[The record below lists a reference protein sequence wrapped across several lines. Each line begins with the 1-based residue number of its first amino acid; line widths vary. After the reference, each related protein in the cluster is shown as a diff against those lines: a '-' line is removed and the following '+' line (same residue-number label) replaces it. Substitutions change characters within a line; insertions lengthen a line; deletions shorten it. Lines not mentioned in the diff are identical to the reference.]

1 MTIRRLLLVA
11 FLLLTFLATALL
23 AGLSFFAAREALAAE
38 IGRNLGKDA
47 AILMEQVDMLLF
59 ERLQNVHSW
68 SHLDIMQESRV
79 GDVDKRLARF
89 LADIRLGYGEMYRE
103 LFYVDR
109 TGRVIASTEPGAIG
123 QNRPPQPAWASTSV
137 PTGEVFMEPLR
148 LEPPYARADLLI
160 RAPVHDPYGGEDIGQ
175 LYGAFDL
182 VRIFRL
188 FDQAEQ
194 ATTGTR
200 FVALLDRDGRL
211 IAASQSLRQKGLLLG
226 SDFAAWRPDS
236 PVSPSGE
243 GWGEGVAK
251 KSPPPHSPLSP
262 PGEGW
267 GEGVAK
273 KAPPPHSPLSLLG
286 EGWGEGV
293 MNQPTSPMP
302 VRDGVP
308 ATDGEVLAGYAR
320 SQGYQGYPGLGWSL
334 LVFQPAEQ
342 AFQPIRALLW
352 LFCVAFLATGLVAG
366 GVAHSVAGRIARPL
380 VGLTAWARNFMRTV
394 SPPPPKISGTREVRE
409 LGRAFGQMVDDLEQS
424 RQQVIHAAKLAV
436 VGEMAA
442 IMAHEVRTPLGIL
455 HTSAQMLRREPNLSA
470 EGQEMT
476 QFMLD
481 ESARLGRLISTLLE
495 CAKPRPPTMKPGDV
509 HAILRRVADLLAA
522 RARKKHIAIAWRL
535 DAADAVIPCDEELLM
550 QVFLNLLMNAL
561 QILPDGGRVGLHSA
575 RIDGRSLL
583 IEVADN
589 GHGIPPEARP
599 RVFDPFYTTREGGI
613 GLGLTVT
620 RQIVEAHGGEISV
633 ASSEWGGACFRVML
647 PAGAEAAR

>member
-1 MTIRRLLLVA
+1 MTIRRLLLAA

-109 TGRVIASTEPGAIG
+109 AGRVIASTEPGAIG
-123 QNRPPQPAWASTSV
+123 RNRPPQTAWAGTSV
-137 PTGEVFMEPLR
+137 PAGEVFLEPLS
-148 LEPPYARADLLI
+148 LAPPYATAELLI

-194 ATTGTR
+194 ATAGTR

-211 IAASQSLRQKGLLLG
+211 IAASRSLRQKGLLLG
-226 SDFAAWRPDS
+226 SDFAAWRPGGADEA
-236 PVSPSGE
+236 V
-243 GWGEGVAK
+243 
-251 KSPPPHSPLSP
+251 
-262 PGEGW
+262 
-267 GEGVAK
+267 
-273 KAPPPHSPLSLLG
+273 
-286 EGWGEGV
+286 
-293 MNQPTSPMP
+293 P
-302 VRDGVP
+302 VRDGAP

-366 GVAHSVAGRIARPL
+366 AAAHGVAGRIARPL
-380 VGLTAWARNFMRTV
+380 VGLTAWARNFMCTV

-455 HTSAQMLRREPNLSA
+455 HTSAQMLRREPNLSP

-495 CAKPRPPTMKPGDV
+495 CAKPRPPAMKPGDV

-522 RARKKHIAIAWRL
+522 RARKKHIAIEWRL

-550 QVFLNLLMNAL
+550 QVFLNLVMNAL
-561 QILPDGGRVGLHSA
+561 QILPDGGRIGLRSA
-575 RIDGRSLL
+575 RTDGRNLL
-583 IEVADN
+583 IEVADD
-589 GHGIPPEARP
+589 GPGIPPDARP
-599 RVFDPFYTTREGGI
+599 RVFDPFYTAREGGI

-633 ASSEWGGACFRVML
+633 GASEWGGACFRVML
-647 PAGAEAAR
+647 PAGAEVAR

>member
-11 FLLLTFLATALL
+11 FLSLTFLATALL
-23 AGLSFFAAREALAAE
+23 AGLSFFAARAALASE
-38 IGRNLGKDA
+38 IGRNLNKDA

-79 GDVDKRLARF
+79 DDVDKRLARF

-103 LFYVDR
+103 LFYVNGA
-109 TGRVIASTEPGAIG
+109 GRVVASSEPGAIG
-123 QNRPPQPAWASTSV
+123 RGFESQPAWAGTSV
-137 PTGEVFMEPLR
+137 PGGEVFMEPLR
-148 LEPPYARADLLI
+148 LAPPYATAELLI
-160 RAPVHDPYGGEDIGQ
+160 RAPVHDPYGGADIGQ

-188 FDQAEQ
+188 FDQAEHST
-194 ATTGTR
+194 AGTR

-211 IAASQSLRQKGLLLG
+211 IAASEALRQRGLLLG
-226 SDFAAWRPDS
+226 SAFAAWRPD
-236 PVSPSGE
+236 G
-243 GWGEGVAK
+243 
-251 KSPPPHSPLSP
+251 PLSP
-262 PGEGW
+262 
-267 GEGVAK
+267 
-273 KAPPPHSPLSLLG
+273 LG

-293 MNQPTSPMP
+293 VNQLASSVP
-302 VRDGVP
+302 VRDGAP
-308 ATDGEVLAGYAR
+308 ATEGEVLAGYAR
-320 SQGYQGYPGLGWSL
+320 SRGYQGYPGLGWSL

-352 LFCVAFLATGLVAG
+352 LFCVAFLATGWVAG
-366 GVAHSVAGRIARPL
+366 GVAHGVAGRIARPL
-380 VGLTAWARNFMRTV
+380 VGLTAWARNFMRTAPQ
-394 SPPPPKISGTREVRE
+394 PPPRISGTREVRE

-495 CAKPRPPTMKPGDV
+495 CAKPRPPTMKPSDV

-522 RARKKHIAIAWRL
+522 RARKKKIAIEWRL
-535 DAADAVIPCDEELLM
+535 TAADPVIPCDEELLM
-550 QVFLNLLMNAL
+550 QVFLNLVMNAL
-561 QILPDGGRVGLHSA
+561 QILPDGGR
-575 RIDGRSLL
+575 I
-583 IEVADN
+583 
-589 GHGIPPEARP
+589 
-599 RVFDPFYTTREGGI
+599 
-613 GLGLTVT
+613 
-620 RQIVEAHGGEISV
+620 
-633 ASSEWGGACFRVML
+633 
-647 PAGAEAAR
+647 

>member
-1 MTIRRLLLVA
+1 MTIRRLLLAA
-11 FLLLTFLATALL
+11 FLLLTLLATALL

-109 TGRVIASTEPGAIG
+109 AGRVIASTEPGAIG
-123 QNRPPQPAWASTSV
+123 RNRPPQPAWAGTSV
-137 PTGEVFMEPLR
+137 PAGEVFLEPLS
-148 LEPPYARADLLI
+148 LAPPYATAELLI

-194 ATTGTR
+194 ATAGTR

-226 SDFAAWRPDS
+226 SDFATWRPD
-236 PVSPSGE
+236 
-243 GWGEGVAK
+243 
-251 KSPPPHSPLSP
+251 SPLSP

-267 GEGVAK
+267 GEGV
-273 KAPPPHSPLSLLG
+273 
-286 EGWGEGV
+286 V
-293 MNQPTSPMP
+293 NQLASPMP
-302 VRDGVP
+302 VRDGGP

-342 AFQPIRALLW
+342 AFQPVRALLW

-366 GVAHSVAGRIARPL
+366 AAAHGVAGRIARPL
-380 VGLTAWARNFMRTV
+380 VGLTAWARNFMRTIP
-394 SPPPPKISGTREVRE
+394 SPPPKISGTREVRE

-476 QFMLD
+476 RFMLD

-495 CAKPRPPTMKPGDV
+495 CARPRPPAMKPRDA

-522 RARKKHIAIAWRL
+522 RARKKHIAIEWRL

-550 QVFLNLLMNAL
+550 QVFLNLVMNAL
-561 QILPDGGRVGLHSA
+561 QILPDGGRIGLRSA
-575 RIDGRSLL
+575 WIDGRSLL
-583 IEVADN
+583 IEVADD
-589 GHGIPPEARP
+589 GPGIPPEARP

-620 RQIVEAHGGEISV
+620 RQIVESHGGEISV
-633 ASSEWGGACFRVML
+633 AASEWGGACFLVML